1 MPKYHSDDLWIAY
14 GKPHLKLQT
23 GKDEFL
29 PWIVD
34 HPAHLFLT
42 IGPHNDR
49 EHCTVH
55 HIKGG
60 PGHYRHAMEYGV
72 SLSTKGFQSTA
83 KVGTIPVERLP
94 EFEKI
99 VSTVVPQRCQE
110 YVARVLVLLPREGI
124 IPVEVAEYHCRQID
138 KSVYAQLVDGP
149 DPAVDVDPKDV
160 SPVNAAEVFGKCDWF
175 ARKNKLD
182 LLDYDACLQ

>member
-1 MPKYHSDDLWIAY
+1 MPKSHPADLWVAY
-14 GKPHLKLQT
+14 GKRHVKVQA

-34 HPAHLFLT
+34 HPAHWVLA

-60 PGHYRHAMEYGV
+60 LGHYRHAKEYGV
-72 SLSTKGFQSTA
+72 SLSAKRVESIA

-99 VSTVVPQRCQE
+99 LSSVSPQRCQE
-110 YVARVLVLLPREGI
+110 YVAEVLVLLAKAKT
-124 IPVEVAEYHCRQID
+124 IPMEVAEYHCRQVD
-138 KSVYAQLVDGP
+138 KSVYAQLADGP

-160 SPVNAAEVFGKCDWF
+160 SPVNAAEVFRKCDEF
-175 ARKNKLD
+175 ARKNKLG
-182 LLDYDACLQ
+182 LLKYDGCLE